1 MISRKKTQNH
11 QKSFQRPSLPGHR
24 TGTLCSWWLRA
35 VSKAEQIFGC
45 DGLLDFHLT
54 LSTDLWWINEMI
66 YSKML
71 GEEEKNNCFSCHNSS
86 FPRKNIKLLNLLLN
100 TLKTHFWMLQDLLI
114 YSKMQK
120 TSLFKISNARPSSP
134 VTFQLNKGWI
144 VFPDTVS
151 WRHPFTLRHIMDENT
166 SININSS
173 LKREADLVTLSL
185 GRLNWILT
193 AKTVPVHIS
202 TNMKKP

>member
-1 MISRKKTQNH
+1 MDVPCHLFDVVLTEWFLEKKNQNH

-114 YSKMQK
+114 YSK
-120 TSLFKISNARPSSP
+120 
-134 VTFQLNKGWI
+134 
-144 VFPDTVS
+144 
-151 WRHPFTLRHIMDENT
+151 
-166 SININSS
+166 INSR
-173 LKREADLVTLSL
+173 KRPCLRSATQDLHRQWPSNSTKTGLFFQTLWAEGILSL
-185 GRLNWILT
+185 
-193 AKTVPVHIS
+193 
-202 TNMKKP
+202 